1 MSVSWSIHRHLS
13 NLQTESAAFFA
24 LVLQGL
30 VMVFLLWEEGS
41 VWQDLRVAECRF
53 GVTLKAFRGV
63 ESAVTVVESPVLVGK
78 LTSGSLVFIS
88 SGRIPSG
95 NTVFVFSCCLKVRY
109 LFCN

>member
-1 MSVSWSIHRHLS
+1 M
-13 NLQTESAAFFA
+13 
-24 LVLQGL
+24 
-30 VMVFLLWEEGS
+30 
-41 VWQDLRVAECRF
+41 
-53 GVTLKAFRGV
+53 FRGV

-78 LTSGSLVFIS
+78 LTSGSLVFVS